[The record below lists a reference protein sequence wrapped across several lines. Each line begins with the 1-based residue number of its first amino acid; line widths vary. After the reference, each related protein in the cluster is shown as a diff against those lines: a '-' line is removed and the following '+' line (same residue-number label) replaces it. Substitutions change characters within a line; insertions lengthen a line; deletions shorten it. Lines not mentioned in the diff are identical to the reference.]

1 MTRAV
6 TTACGDSVQKQTRK
20 RSWSCPL
27 ALVAIIAMAAV
38 GGARVSAQQHSL
50 GAAEVIVATGA
61 SVPEQTA
68 ARMLAEEVNRRTGL
82 RWAVGSEDSRAPVR
96 IVLARIDQMD
106 QLDGIVA
113 APVSAAER
121 PRTIPEKPES
131 FAIRGTATAARTT
144 IVVEGRDDRG
154 VLFGAGYLLRH
165 LAMTRGSIEPV
176 GGLAALDT
184 SQAPAYAV
192 RGQQLG
198 YRPKNNTFDGW
209 SPAQFEQY
217 IRNLAVF
224 GTNTIELI
232 PPRSDDEASS
242 PLFTLPPLAM
252 MQTLSATIARYGLDC
267 SIWYPA
273 MDKGYANPATVEK
286 AVAEWGAVFRAL
298 PRVDAVFVPGGDPGN
313 TEPKYLF
320 ALLEREAAE
329 LRRSHPGAQMWVSP
343 QSFNAQWLAEFYA
356 LLTQHPKWL
365 TGVVYGPEMRETPE
379 QFRAH
384 VPREYPIRFYP
395 DITHT
400 LAAQYPVPQWDPAF
414 AMTEGR
420 EPIDPRPVDEGILFR
435 RYAPLTTGFVAYSEG
450 ANDDINKVL
459 WSAWAWNPQQS
470 AGQVLVEYGR
480 YFIAPEIADTFARGV
495 AGLEQNWRGPLA
507 ANASIAKTLTLFK
520 QMEQQEPAAARE
532 NWRLQQVLYRAYY
545 DGYLQQRK
553 REEAGAEN
561 RAVQALRAASVTNTE
576 QALLAAKAAL
586 GSATQCSASTLCA
599 RAASL
604 AGNLF
609 RTVRMQLS
617 VGRYGAL
624 ATDRGANLDR
634 IDEPLNDRA
643 WLLEQIARAQ
653 AEPTA
658 ALQLKSIESTLAELF
673 PTGGLV
679 DDLGASDLH
688 PHLVRG
694 SDFAQDPSGLS
705 GVYTSIA
712 TSPSDKPLFARGFAG
727 TLYDQP
733 LEMRYTGLQRG
744 ASYHVHVVYPANG
757 SAYRVLANGVAVA
770 QVCAAPAACSEA
782 EIALPAAATASG
794 SLTLSWSVAGGQGG
808 NGRRMQVSRVVLAR
822 VP

>member
-1 MTRAV
+1 MA
-6 TTACGDSVQKQTRK
+6 
-20 RSWSCPL
+20 
-27 ALVAIIAMAAV
+27 AMA
-38 GGARVSAQQHSL
+38 GAQQRPL
-50 GAAEVIVATGA
+50 GAAQVIVATGA

-68 ARMLAEEVNRRTGL
+68 ARMLAEEVGRRTGL
-82 RWAVGSEDSRAPVR
+82 RWAVGSEDSRAPMR
-96 IVLARIDQMD
+96 IVLARVD
-106 QLDGIVA
+106 QLNGIPPA
-113 APVSAAER
+113 LVSAAER
-121 PRTIPEKPES
+121 PRTVPEKPES
-131 FAIRGTATAARTT
+131 FAIRATPRALAAGHRTT

-165 LAMTRGSIEPV
+165 LAMTRGSVQPV

-184 SQAPAYAV
+184 AQAPAYAV

-217 IRNLAVF
+217 IRDLAVF
-224 GTNTIELI
+224 GANTIELI
-232 PPRSDDEASS
+232 PPRSDDAPSS

-252 MQTLSATIARYGLDC
+252 MQTLSATIARYGLNC

-273 MDKGYANPATVEK
+273 MDKDYANPATVEK

-298 PRVDAVFVPGGDPGN
+298 PRVDAVFVPGGDPGH

-320 ALLEREAAE
+320 ALLQREAAE
-329 LRRSHPGAQMWVSP
+329 LRRSHPHAQMWVSP

-356 LLTQHPKWL
+356 LLAQHHRWL

-400 LAAQYPVPQWDPAF
+400 LAAQYPVPRWDPAF
-414 AMTEGR
+414 GLTEGR
-420 EPIDPRPVDEGILFR
+420 EPIDPRPVDEGILFH

-459 WSAWAWNPQQS
+459 WSAWAWDPQQS
-470 AGQVLVEYGR
+470 AEHVLAEYGR
-480 YFIAPEIADTFARGV
+480 YFIAPQVADPFARGV

-507 ANASIAKTLTLFK
+507 ANVSIAKTLTVFK
-520 QMEQQEPAAARE
+520 QIEQQEPAAARE

-545 DGYLQQRK
+545 DSYLQQRK
-553 REEAGAEN
+553 REEAGTEN
-561 RAVQALRAASVTNTE
+561 RAVQALRSISVTDTE
-576 QALLAAKAAL
+576 QALRAARTAL
-586 GSATQCSASTLCA
+586 GPAAECTASTLCA

-604 AGNLF
+604 AGDLF

-643 WLLEQIARAQ
+643 WLLARIASAQ
-653 AEPTA
+653 AETTA
-658 ALQLKSIESTLAELF
+658 ALQRKSIESTLAELS
-673 PTGGLV
+673 PTGALV
-679 DDLGASDLH
+679 DDLGAGGLH

-694 SDFAQDPSGLS
+694 ADFAQDPSGLS
-705 GVYTSIA
+705 GVYSSVA
-712 TSPSDKPLFARGFAG
+712 TSPSDKPLFARAFAG
-727 TLYDQP
+727 TLYDRP
-733 LEMRYTGLQRG
+733 LEMRYTGLERG
-744 ASYHVHVVYPANG
+744 ARYRVHVTYPTDG
-757 SAYRVLANGVAVA
+757 SAYHVAANGAAVA
-770 QVCAAPAACSEA
+770 QVCAAATACSEA
-782 EIALPAAATASG
+782 EIALPAAAS
-794 SLTLSWSVAGGQGG
+794 SNLTLSWSVAAGQGG
-808 NGRRMQVSRVVLAR
+808 NGRRVQVSRVVLAR